1 MALVRVTVQL
11 RDSLPAEILLYVTSR
26 SKLLDVLGGMGLEVE
41 DDLEARVA
49 GTDGML
55 IWCDEKIGEVDGVLQ
70 YTVAG
75 TLHHRPQ
82 PPSTVVPILL
92 QHIAMRRIPQFTR
105 QLHGL
110 DSVSYWA
117 ARREMIRW
125 LYVQDC
131 VFLIR
136 NRESTFCLVSD
147 ATSVTENSSA
157 LHITA
162 ATATTACYSLACRLT
177 QSHQA
182 QSFCDTL
189 RRALHHF
196 QQLGILITDPAPPP
210 LSTCTI
216 TCAQ

>member
-41 DDLEARVA
+41 DDLEVRARVA

-55 IWCDEKIGEVDGVLQ
+55 IWCDEKIGEVDGVSQ

-75 TLHHRPQ
+75 TLHLRPQ

-162 ATATTACYSLACRLT
+162 ATATTAYDCML
-177 QSHQA
+177 
-182 QSFCDTL
+182 
-189 RRALHHF
+189 
-196 QQLGILITDPAPPP
+196 
-210 LSTCTI
+210 
-216 TCAQ
+216 

>member
-1 MALVRVTVQL
+1 M
-11 RDSLPAEILLYVTSR
+11 DS
-26 SKLLDVLGGMGLEVE
+26 
-41 DDLEARVA
+41 
-49 GTDGML
+49 ML
-55 IWCDEKIGEVDGVLQ
+55 IWCDEKIGEVDGVSQ

-75 TLHHRPQ
+75 TLHLRPQ

-147 ATSVTENSSA
+147 ATSVTENSSEIA
-157 LHITA
+157 TKTHRDPKAVLLQHILFTG
-162 ATATTACYSLACRLT
+162 YHSLFSLEFT
-177 QSHQA
+177 
-182 QSFCDTL
+182 
-189 RRALHHF
+189 HF
-196 QQLGILITDPAPPP
+196 HGISLPESSKK
-210 LSTCTI
+210 LSEKS
-216 TCAQ
+216 